1 MDGCWL
7 TKNRSDSGRGPQ
19 VPDPGRFP
27 DGLPAV
33 IAHVHDKGLKFGL
46 YTAAGNVTCG
56 GNPGSCMHEVVDANQ
71 YAAWGIDYVRPV
83 LCLLLGLV
91 LRCGL

>member
-1 MDGCWL
+1 M
-7 TKNRSDSGRGPQ
+7 
-19 VPDPGRFP
+19 PDPGRFP

-33 IAHVHDKGLKFGL
+33 IAYVHDKGLKFGL